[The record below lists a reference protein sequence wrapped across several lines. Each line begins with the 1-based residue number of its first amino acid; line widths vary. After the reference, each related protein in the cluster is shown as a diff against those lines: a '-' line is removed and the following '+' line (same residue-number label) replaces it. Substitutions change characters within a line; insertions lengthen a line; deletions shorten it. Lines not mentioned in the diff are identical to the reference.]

1 MLDHDNR
8 VRDEFT
14 RQAETFSTSSAITD
28 AALTQRFVDAL
39 GEAARGSVLDVA
51 CGPGILSAAIA
62 KTARDVVAFDL
73 TPQML
78 NKAAQRCSEAG
89 LGNVSFREGTAN
101 ELPFADAA
109 FDAVMTRL
117 SVHHFERPGRVMS
130 EIFRVLRP
138 GGSFVIAD
146 VISSELPAESELQ
159 NAIEILRDP
168 SHVRMLPGSELAA
181 LVKEAGFTVESLAT
195 WDKPREFEE
204 WMGIVN
210 DPSRVPPLR
219 AVVWALASAGA
230 SAGMGLALDGEKIR
244 LFDRWNLI
252 AARAQT
258 GRLRAGYL
266 PQEKSAGSPMV
277 AADGRQQ
284 GCYDAQ
290 N

>member
-1 MLDHDNR
+1 MLGHDNR

-14 RQAETFSTSSAITD
+14 RQAETFSASAAITD

-51 CGPGILSAAIA
+51 CGPGILSAAVA
-62 KTARDVVAFDL
+62 RTARDVVAFDL

-78 NKAAQRCSEAG
+78 KKAAQRCAAAG

-109 FDAVMTRL
+109 FDAVVTRL
-117 SVHHFERPGRVMS
+117 SVHHFDRPGRVMS

-138 GGSFVIAD
+138 GGCFVVAD
-146 VISSELPAESELQ
+146 VISSEVPAESELQ

-168 SHVRMLPGSELAA
+168 SHVRMLPGSELTA
-181 LVKEAGFTVESLAT
+181 LVKEAGFAIEQFAT

-210 DPSRVPPLR
+210 DASRVPPLR
-219 AVVWALASAGA
+219 AVVRALAGAGA
-230 SAGMGLALDGEKIR
+230 SAGIGLALDGEKIR
-244 LFDRWNLI
+244 LFHRWNLI
-252 AARAQT
+252 AARKP
-258 GRLRAGYL
+258 GG
-266 PQEKSAGSPMV
+266 
-277 AADGRQQ
+277 
-284 GCYDAQ
+284 
-290 N
+290 